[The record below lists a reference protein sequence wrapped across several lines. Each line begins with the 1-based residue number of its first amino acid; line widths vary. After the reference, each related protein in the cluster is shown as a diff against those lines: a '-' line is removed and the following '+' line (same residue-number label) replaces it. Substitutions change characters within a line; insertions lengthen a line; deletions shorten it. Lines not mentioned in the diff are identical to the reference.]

1 MVQWIKDPVFTA
13 AARVAAVVQVA
24 SLAQELPHATG
35 VAKKPPKTKDSSIFQ
50 NVTGRT
56 AQNLTQQL
64 FINTFKMP

>member
-35 VAKKPPKTKDSSIFQ
+35 VANKIHF
-50 NVTGRT
+50 
-56 AQNLTQQL
+56 
-64 FINTFKMP
+64 